1 MNKLD
6 LLKKSKVLKKYLQKT
21 INPVYKKVY
30 VNEKLVL
37 TDGHFLLILGV
48 SSEKPVLIDY
58 FTGEI
63 TENTEAF
70 PNWKNLIESLEKKF
84 GLTNRKQW
92 NFMSQLSELLS
103 HFKLS
108 YSVDEIAKIEL
119 LNNEACITKI
129 KKNELIFTLEK
140 PITFIDF
147 ENKIQDQEK
156 FFPLYIQFGFLALL
170 EELHKLG
177 IFVVDTVSFID
188 NQSAIKFVSMK
199 DDRLYLM
206 PMRRDA
212 MDF

>member
-21 INPVYKKVY
+21 IYKEVY
-30 VNEKLVL
+30 VSEKMVI
-37 TDGHFLLILGV
+37 TDGRFLLILNGV
-48 SSEKPVLIDY
+48 SSKKPVLIDF

-63 TENTEAF
+63 NENTETF
-70 PNWKNLIESLEKKF
+70 PNWKYLIESLEKNF
-84 GLTNRKQW
+84 VLTKRKHW

-108 YSVDEIAKIEL
+108 YSVDEIVKIEL
-119 LNNEACITKI
+119 VNTEACITKI
-129 KKNELIFTLEK
+129 QMNDFIFTLEK

-147 ENKIQDQEK
+147 EEKIQYEK
-156 FFPLYIQFGFLALL
+156 MFPLYIQFGFLALL

-188 NQSAIKFVSMK
+188 NQSAIKFSSFTNNV
-199 DDRLYLM
+199 LYLM
-206 PMRRDA
+206 PMRVSE